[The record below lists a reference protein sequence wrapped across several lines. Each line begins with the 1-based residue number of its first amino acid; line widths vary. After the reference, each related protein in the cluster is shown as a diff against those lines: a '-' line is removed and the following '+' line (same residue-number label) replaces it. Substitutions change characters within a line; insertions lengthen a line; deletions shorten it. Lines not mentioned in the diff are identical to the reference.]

1 MKIRVQAEYQ
11 KEVSP
16 IERDSASSGNCSFSF
31 VTTYFQNKVLKKQ
44 LMKQTSKSSH
54 LEIEV

>member
-31 VTTYFQNKVLKKQ
+31 VTTFPEQSAEETTNETNIKI
-44 LMKQTSKSSH
+44 KSSGD
-54 LEIEV
+54 